1 MNPTGTMNITL
12 SEDLILQITATLKQ
26 VDARGYDSM
35 DRLVGTVTLLENIV
49 SQAHQIAAQQ
59 AQEQA
64 KPKANRPAKL
74 LENQEADNAQEKQD
88 QQE

>member
-1 MNPTGTMNITL
+1 MNITL
-12 SEDLILQITATLKQ
+12 SENLILQITATLKQ
-26 VDARGYDSM
+26 VDVRGYESM

-64 KPKANRPAKL
+64 AAKAN
-74 LENQEADNAQEKQD
+74 DAQEKQD